1 MNERQRLNQGIIDEF
16 RANAG
21 TVGGQFAS
29 IPLLLLTTTG
39 AKSGE
44 PRTTPLAYVADG
56 TNYVISAGN
65 GGRDM
70 HPGWFHNLLANPLA
84 EVEVGTD
91 RFMAHARVAEGAE
104 RERLFGRMI
113 ATAPMFA
120 GFRQRTAR
128 EIPMVVLERAA

>member
-16 RANAG
+16 RTNAG
-21 TVGGQFAS
+21 AVGGQFAS
-29 IPLLLLTTTG
+29 IPLLLLTTIG

-56 TNYVISAGN
+56 TNYIISAGN

-70 HPGWFHNLLANPLA
+70 HPGWFHNLLANPLVQ
-84 EVEVGTD
+84 VEVDGE
-91 RFMAHARVAEGAE
+91 RFAARARVAEGAE
-104 RERLFGRMI
+104 RERLFGMMI

-128 EIPMVVLERAA
+128 AIPMIVLERDA